1 MGKYDCTTSSSA
13 AMAGVPKRMLKQ
25 EPLLL
30 CNAVWFVLQ
39 LKAQRGPCSPPPTT
53 PSTLHLIYVSSQ
65 RLSADLVPVWA
76 PVPLS
81 ALRTG
86 AFHYNSAKK
95 PTEIRNKT
103 EPILSLFRL
112 HFNCLL
118 LHFLNYIF
126 LLIWLIGKQRQ
137 QYFHQN
143 QGSGDGR

>member
-1 MGKYDCTTSSSA
+1 MYVETGAALALQCSLVCSA
-13 AMAGVPKRMLKQ
+13 AEG
-25 EPLLL
+25 
-30 CNAVWFVLQ
+30 
-39 LKAQRGPCSPPPTT
+39 AQRSLFFPPTT

-65 RLSADLVPVWA
+65 RLSADLVLAWA

-81 ALRTG
+81 ALRTE
-86 AFHYNSAKK
+86 AFHYNSSKK

-112 HFNCLL
+112 LFNCLV
-118 LHFLNYIF
+118 LHFPNYIF
-126 LLIWLIGKQRQ
+126 LLIWPTGKQRQ